1 MPAPALANT
10 QWLETRMIHLHE
22 HWPVGYV
29 VGHTGVRGSPNGS
42 VSGRWFATMMLT
54 HWTFWPDGADT
65 WDDPIPVPPLDAATL
80 ASFNGALLTA
90 GSASTQATLQAA
102 GPTSP
107 IAEPT
112 SPIGTSPPMSQQD
125 SQSQPLAAQP
135 LVQKSQPLKKI
146 QDSKPQ
152 DSLSRETPLDAQ
164 VPDLMTVD
172 PQVWTFAESLALP
185 VFDSVPQAAEP
196 VAEPEPAE
204 KRPRLLRK
212 ETSAA
217 TVSDVS
223 DFPPNDPNDFC
234 DDPAPESQMPPQ
246 HPTLRTYNGE
256 HLIYDSDLDTLV
268 TPGSPTRRLD
278 SLTLVQDSQQFLR
291 LPGPASPGPNRS
303 SGATGEECQR
313 ALDWPLRRGLA
324 VARDIPLGPDTLI
337 RAIDYP

>member
-1 MPAPALANT
+1 
-10 QWLETRMIHLHE
+10 
-22 HWPVGYV
+22 
-29 VGHTGVRGSPNGS
+29 
-42 VSGRWFATMMLT
+42 
-54 HWTFWPDGADT
+54 
-65 WDDPIPVPPLDAATL
+65 
-80 ASFNGALLTA
+80 
-90 GSASTQATLQAA
+90 
-102 GPTSP
+102 
-107 IAEPT
+107 
-112 SPIGTSPPMSQQD
+112 
-125 SQSQPLAAQP
+125 
-135 LVQKSQPLKKI
+135 
-146 QDSKPQ
+146 
-152 DSLSRETPLDAQ
+152 
-164 VPDLMTVD
+164 MTVD